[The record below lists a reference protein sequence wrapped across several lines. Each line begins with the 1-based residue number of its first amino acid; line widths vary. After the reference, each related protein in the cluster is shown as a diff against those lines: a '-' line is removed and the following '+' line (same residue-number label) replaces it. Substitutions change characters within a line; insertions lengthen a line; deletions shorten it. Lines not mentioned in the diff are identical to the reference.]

1 MKKILGL
8 TALAL
13 FLGVAGATA
22 TPLVATACPIYSCPV
37 NGG

>member
-8 TALAL
+8 TALAIV
-13 FLGVAGATA
+13 LGVAGATA
-22 TPLVATACPIYSCPV
+22 TPLTTHACPIYNCPV

>member
-1 MKKILGL
+1 MKKILGMS
-8 TALAL
+8 ALAL

-22 TPLVATACPIYSCPV
+22 NPLVAHACPIYSCPV